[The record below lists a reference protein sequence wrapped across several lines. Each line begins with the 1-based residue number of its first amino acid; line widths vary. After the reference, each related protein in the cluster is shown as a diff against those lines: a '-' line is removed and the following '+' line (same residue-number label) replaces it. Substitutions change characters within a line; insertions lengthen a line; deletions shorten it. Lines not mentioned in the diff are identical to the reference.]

1 MTQIAESLSK
11 NLKNDGHQVH
21 KIQLGKGLHGLI
33 PYPKLYLEFIKVI
46 SKTDIVHIISASGNA
61 LLFKDLPAILFSR
74 ILNKKV
80 ILNFVGGSA
89 IDHFEDWIWIKK
101 IPFRLANAVVLPTNI
116 LKDAIN
122 KKKSPYNLIKIPHV
136 VDIKYFKKE
145 KKVKENKLILL
156 ATKALEIY
164 SGYEILIDI
173 FSEVKNEIEQVELW
187 IIGDGPLR
195 EKLSAK
201 VKNMNLESVRFLG
214 NVSHDRIPEIMSRAN
229 IFVHT
234 TMYESFGIALVEAMA
249 SSLPIVTFD
258 VGGISEVLGNES
270 SYLIPYNDKERFLQR
285 VMSLISN
292 PKLRD
297 KLGKHGK
304 QQSQKFSWD
313 IIGHHWYALYSKL

>member
-74 ILNKKV
+74 IFNKKV

-89 IDHFEDWIWIKK
+89 IDHFEDWIWFKK

-136 VDIKYFKKE
+136 VDIKYFEKE
-145 KKVKENKLILL
+145 KK
-156 ATKALEIY
+156 
-164 SGYEILIDI
+164 
-173 FSEVKNEIEQVELW
+173 
-187 IIGDGPLR
+187 
-195 EKLSAK
+195 
-201 VKNMNLESVRFLG
+201 
-214 NVSHDRIPEIMSRAN
+214 
-229 IFVHT
+229 
-234 TMYESFGIALVEAMA
+234 
-249 SSLPIVTFD
+249 
-258 VGGISEVLGNES
+258 
-270 SYLIPYNDKERFLQR
+270 
-285 VMSLISN
+285 
-292 PKLRD
+292 
-297 KLGKHGK
+297 
-304 QQSQKFSWD
+304 
-313 IIGHHWYALYSKL
+313 